1 MRCNS
6 DQHVE
11 FEADRSN
18 RFLALSDDAID
29 DEEGGDA
36 ESDDEDSDDDAD
48 DEESD
53 EEGDFYSPSWSS
65 EEERGPRT
73 SNASPAD
80 VEPFDLAVPPLIPRI
95 VPDVPKTR

>member
-1 MRCNS
+1 
-6 DQHVE
+6 
-11 FEADRSN
+11 
-18 RFLALSDDAID
+18 LALSDDAID
-29 DEEGGDA
+29 DEEVGDA

-48 DEESD
+48 DEDTD

-80 VEPFDLAVPPLIPRI
+80 VEPFDLAAPPPSSR
-95 VPDVPKTR
+95 V